1 MGAMLLLDA
10 VKSCVRITSGV
21 STATFKDLHLTSAF
35 QPVFGLAHGRALGFE
50 GLLRATDS
58 HGTSVPPT
66 TVFKM
71 AQTAEELTL
80 LDTLCRVIH
89 ARNFAR
95 MSTDHW
101 LFLNISPAV
110 MTVHTGESHQLLS
123 SIISESGLPHKRVV
137 VEVLEAA
144 LHRDISAS
152 IDFYRDLGCLIAV
165 DDFGAGHSNLD
176 RVWRMKPDIVKL
188 DRLLLSH
195 TTEDRTSRMFLSRMV
210 QTMHEAGSLVLLEG
224 VETEA
229 EAVVA
234 MDSDVDLT
242 QGFYFARPAP
252 TLEVPAD
259 AEQKFKLL
267 YQQFHRVA
275 VLESKD
281 YRAEVAPY
289 SQELKRAGTQMEAGA
304 PFYTAVQQFLEL
316 PHAERCYLLDN
327 LGRQIGDSLLSH
339 TSQSKLDPRFEP
351 VTRAEG
357 SYWGH
362 RAYFRRAINRIG
374 QVERTR
380 PYLSVPTAK
389 KCVTVSIA
397 IKCNE
402 TIYVLCGDI
411 TWSESFA
418 SDVTLS

>member
-1 MGAMLLLDA
+1 MGAMPLLDA
-10 VKSCVRITSGV
+10 VNSCIHIISGV
-21 STATFKDLHLTSAF
+21 ATATFKNLQLTSAF

-50 GLLRATDS
+50 GLLRATDP
-58 HGTSVPPT
+58 HGTPVAPPA
-66 TVFKM
+66 VFKM
-71 AQTAEELTL
+71 AQTTEELIL
-80 LDTLCRVIH
+80 LDALCQAVH
-89 ARNFAR
+89 TRNFAR
-95 MSTDHW
+95 MTKDHW
-101 LFLNISPAV
+101 LFLNINPAV
-110 MTVHTGESHQLLS
+110 MSVNTRGSHQLLS
-123 SIISESGLPHKRVV
+123 SIISECGLHHNRIV

-144 LHRDISAS
+144 LHRDISSS
-152 IDFYRDLGCLIAV
+152 IDFYRALGCLIAV

-188 DRLLLSH
+188 DRILLGH

-252 TLEVPAD
+252 GLNFPSD
-259 AEQKFKLL
+259 AAQKFKLL

-289 SQELKRAGTQMEAGA
+289 GQELKRAGMQMERGT
-304 PFYTAVQQFLEL
+304 PFYTAVQRFLEL
-316 PHAERCYLLDN
+316 PCAERCYLLDN
-327 LGRQIGDSLLSH
+327 LGCQIGDSLLSH
-339 TSQSKLDPRFEP
+339 SSQSQLDPRFEP

-357 SYWGH
+357 AYWGH
-362 RAYFRRAINRIG
+362 RAYFRRAINRMG

-411 TWSESFA
+411 MWSDSFSA
-418 SDVTLS
+418 DMTLS